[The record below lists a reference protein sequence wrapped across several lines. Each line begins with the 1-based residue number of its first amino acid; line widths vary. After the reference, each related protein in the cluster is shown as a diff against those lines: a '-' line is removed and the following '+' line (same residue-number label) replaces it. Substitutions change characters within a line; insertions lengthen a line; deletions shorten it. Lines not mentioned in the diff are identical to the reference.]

1 MTNYDRAAQVIYD
14 EVYRAW
20 ERGEI
25 LTAAGEAERLANALA
40 DAGLLAPDLPAPT
53 YDMRD
58 PKWQAQYED
67 DWDNPEAP
75 SIWDATAFY
84 SIGVFPGDN
93 TITVWDNHEPL
104 EPLTIDEVKALRL
117 ALHAAEQTAAAQ
129 HTKETP
135 NE

>member
-1 MTNYDRAAQVIYD
+1 MTNYDRALKVL
-14 EVYRAW
+14 ENTR
-20 ERGEI
+20 RPGEHRI
-25 LTAAGEAERLANALA
+25 HPHDAVEALA
-40 DAGLLAPDLPAPT
+40 QAGLLADDLPAPT

-75 SIWDATAFY
+75 SIWDATALY
-84 SIGVFPGDN
+84 EVGVFPGDN

-104 EPLTIDEVKALRL
+104 EPLTIDEVKSLRL

-129 HTKETP
+129 HTKEKA
-135 NE
+135 